1 MQGTSGNKQVALT
14 DDVSANSETPKST
27 RRTALRLTGSGVAL
41 ALFASRLDG
50 RVSAQ
55 EASPEAGT
63 SRVGAYAVV
72 RTRKLKPET
81 AIDSLSA
88 AIRDGLM
95 PQIEQIPGFI
105 DYYVVQNFDTLE
117 RSSVSIFADKEG
129 TDAST
134 KLAGEFLNG
143 QGLAD
148 LYEDVNPVI
157 TEGEIVVASDKA

>member
-1 MQGTSGNKQVALT
+1 MCESSPKDVLT
-14 DDVSANSETPKST
+14 DPTSDGTTAT
-27 RRTALRLTGSGVAL
+27 RRNVLRFTGGGLAL
-41 ALFASRLDG
+41 ALFSTLG
-50 RVSAQ
+50 GNVSAQ
-55 EASPEAGT
+55 IASPEPGT

-72 RTRKLKPET
+72 RTRKLKPDT
-81 AIDSLSA
+81 SIDDLSA

-95 PQIEQIPGFI
+95 PQIEHIPGFI
-105 DYYVVQNFDTLE
+105 DYYVVQNFDTLD
-117 RSSVSIFADKEG
+117 RSSISIFRDKEG

-143 QGLAD
+143 QGLAG